1 MTKRRTLDVLIGER
15 LRIAREMN
23 GLKQKDVAQK
33 VGYSNQ
39 HFSRIELGERSA
51 SLDLLLRLMKIYNK
65 QPEFFLK
72 DILEF
77 TKRDER

>member
-23 GLKQKDVAQK
+23 GLKQKEVAQK

-39 HFSRIELGERSA
+39 HFSSIELGKRSA

-77 TKRDER
+77 TKREER